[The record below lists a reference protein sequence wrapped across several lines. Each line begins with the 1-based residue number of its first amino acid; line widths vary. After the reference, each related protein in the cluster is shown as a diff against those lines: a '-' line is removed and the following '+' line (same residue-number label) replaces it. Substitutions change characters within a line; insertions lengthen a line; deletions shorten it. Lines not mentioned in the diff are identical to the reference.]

1 MCEKTVAEASPAM
14 TDIAETSSVPEPTLG
29 AYRFDN
35 AEPASSPTAS
45 SSPKRPHRTAPESPL
60 AIMAARRSTLSTRT
74 PPKSAK
80 RRNAIIPAVWTT
92 PVLAVE
98 AVREKTTNGSATSWH
113 DRASMTAVEAP
124 SYSP

>member
-1 MCEKTVAEASPAM
+1 M
-14 TDIAETSSVPEPTLG
+14 PEPTLG

-35 AEPASSPTAS
+35 AEPASSTTAS

-124 SYSP
+124 SHSP